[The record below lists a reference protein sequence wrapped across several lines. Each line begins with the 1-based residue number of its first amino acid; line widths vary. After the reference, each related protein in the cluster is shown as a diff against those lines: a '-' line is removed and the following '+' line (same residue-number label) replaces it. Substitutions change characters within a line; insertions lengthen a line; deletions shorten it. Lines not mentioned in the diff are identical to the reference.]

1 MVAAAWQRRDGML
14 DAVCETAVTG
24 RCHQTVSNGRQHRAM
39 STVKRPSDSFTV
51 ESLAA
56 PRRSLR
62 IACVTE
68 TYPPEVNGVAGTLAR
83 MIQGL
88 HERNHEIQLVRPRQA
103 AGQSAEST
111 PGFHEVLMR
120 GLPVPRY
127 PTLRMGMPSKRAL
140 VQMWSTRR
148 PDVVHVATEGP
159 LGWSALNAALHLK
172 LPVCSDFRTNFHA
185 YSRHYGIGWL
195 HRPIMA
201 YLRKFHNRTLCTMV
215 PTEALRRDLEAA
227 GFKRLAV
234 VRRGVDTTQFDPA
247 CRSEELRRRWGCAPD
262 DLVVGCVGRLAHE
275 KNLGLLSATFAA
287 IRQQVPQAKLVLVG
301 EGPLRAELAARWP
314 QAHFAGQ
321 QTGRDLAA
329 HYASMD
335 LFLFPSLT
343 ETFGN
348 VTPEAMASG
357 LPVVAFDYA
366 AAAQIIDHGRS
377 GSLAPFGQEAAF
389 IEQAV
394 ALARSPQARLSMGCA
409 AREAAGLLGWDNVVA
424 QLERIL
430 AEAIHQPADLRV
442 PSLRPAGSP
451 LA

>member
-1 MVAAAWQRRDGML
+1 
-14 DAVCETAVTG
+14 
-24 RCHQTVSNGRQHRAM
+24 M
-39 STVKRPSDSFTV
+39 STVKRTSNSFTV

-88 HERNHEIQLVRPRQA
+88 HERNHEIQLIRPRQA
-103 AGQSAEST
+103 AGQSPEST

-140 VQMWSTRR
+140 VQMWATHR
-148 PDVVHVATEGP
+148 PDVVHIATEGP

-234 VRRGVDTTQFDPA
+234 VRRGVDTSHFDPA
-247 CRSEELRRRWGCAPD
+247 HRCEELRGRWGCAPG
-262 DLVVGCVGRLAHE
+262 DLVVGCVGRLAQE
-275 KNLGLLSATFAA
+275 KNLSLLSAAFAA
-287 IRQQVPQAKLVLVG
+287 IRQLVPRARLVIVG
-301 EGPLRAELAARWP
+301 EGPMRAELQARWP
-314 QAHFAGQ
+314 DAHFAGQ
-321 QTGRDLAA
+321 QTGAALAA

-366 AAAQIIDHGRS
+366 AAAQIIEHGRS
-377 GSLAPFGQEAAF
+377 GSLVPFGQEPAF

-394 ALARSPQARLSMGCA
+394 ALARSAEARLAMGQA
-409 AREAAGLLGWDNVVA
+409 AREAARQLGWDSVVA
-424 QLERIL
+424 RLEWIL
-430 AEAIHQPADLRV
+430 AEATHQPADLRE
-442 PSLRPAGSP
+442 PAMQPAGSTP
-451 LA
+451 A

>member
-1 MVAAAWQRRDGML
+1 
-14 DAVCETAVTG
+14 
-24 RCHQTVSNGRQHRAM
+24 M
-39 STVKRPSDSFTV
+39 STVKRTSNSFTV
-51 ESLAA
+51 ESLAP

-88 HERNHEIQLVRPRQA
+88 QERNHEIQLIRPRQTA
-103 AGQSAEST
+103 AQSPEST

-140 VQMWSTRR
+140 VQMWSTHR
-148 PDVVHVATEGP
+148 PDVVHIATEGP

-234 VRRGVDTTQFDPA
+234 VRRGVDTSHFDPA
-247 CRSEELRRRWGCAPD
+247 HRSEDLRRLWGCAPG
-262 DLVVGCVGRLAHE
+262 DLVVGCVGRLAQE
-275 KNLGLLSATFAA
+275 KNLNLLSAAFAA
-287 IRQQVPQAKLVLVG
+287 IRQAMPRAKLVIVG
-301 EGPLRAELAARWP
+301 EGPMRAELSARWP
-314 QAHFAGQ
+314 DAHFAGQ
-321 QTGRDLAA
+321 QTGADLAA

-357 LPVVAFDYA
+357 LPAVAFDYA
-366 AAAQIIDHGRS
+366 AAAQIIEHGRN
-377 GSLAPFGQEAAF
+377 GSLAAFGQEDAF

-394 ALARSPQARLSMGCA
+394 SLARAGDARLAMGRA
-409 AREAAGLLGWDNVVA
+409 AREAAMLLGWDSVVA
-424 QLERIL
+424 RLEWIL
-430 AEAIHQPADLRV
+430 CEAMAQPEDLRE
-442 PSLRPAGSP
+442 PALRPARSP
-451 LA
+451 SA

>member
-1 MVAAAWQRRDGML
+1 
-14 DAVCETAVTG
+14 
-24 RCHQTVSNGRQHRAM
+24 M
-39 STVKRPSDSFTV
+39 SIVKATPHPFTV

-88 HERNHEIQLVRPRQA
+88 QQRNHEIQLIRPRQN

-127 PTLRMGMPSKRAL
+127 SSLRMGMPSKRSL
-140 VQMWSTRR
+140 VQLWATHR
-148 PDVVHVATEGP
+148 PDVVHIATEGP

-201 YLRKFHNRTLCTMV
+201 YLRKFHNRTLRTMV
-215 PTEALRRDLEAA
+215 PTEALRRDLEQA
-227 GFKRLAV
+227 GFRRLAV
-234 VRRGVDTTQFDPA
+234 VRRGVDTSQFDPA
-247 CRSEELRRRWGCAPD
+247 HRSHELRRAWGCAPD
-262 DLVVGCVGRLAHE
+262 DLVVGCVGRLAQE
-275 KNLGLLSATFAA
+275 KNLGLLSAAFAA
-287 IRQQVPQAKLVLVG
+287 IRQVVPRARLVLVG
-301 EGPLRAELAARWP
+301 EGPMRAELQSRWP
-314 QAHFAGQ
+314 DAHFAGQ
-321 QTGRDLAA
+321 QTEAALSA

-366 AAAQIIDHGRS
+366 AAAQIIFNGRS
-377 GSLAPFGQEAAF
+377 GALVPFGREPAF

-394 ALARSPQARLSMGCA
+394 GLARTREARQAMGAA
-409 AREAAGLLGWDNVVA
+409 AREAATQLGWDSVVA
-424 QLERIL
+424 RLEWIL
-430 AEAIHQPADLRV
+430 TEAISQPADLREPTLRAA
-442 PSLRPAGSP
+442 PSSRI
-451 LA
+451 